1 MPWWKRTNILE
12 VSELFWFLWS
22 TVWHALVN
30 FVAIVQLISCHGS
43 YCLLPLLWGQPA
55 KLPGQPDTTVIHKT
69 TVCCC
74 KTIHV
79 PTYCLPVIYTYH
91 CHWFFLKDINFA
103 NSSLVYSLISIRE
116 NYDFDMFATIWHEI
130 VRWFL
135 MISQDL
141 LWFAQHDH

>member
-1 MPWWKRTNILE
+1 M
-12 VSELFWFLWS
+12 
-22 TVWHALVN
+22 VN
-30 FVAIVQLISCHGS
+30 PAVARSGQLCCHCPINKLS
-43 YCLLPLLWGQPA
+43 WIALLPLLWGQPA
-55 KLPGQPDTTVIHKT
+55 KLPGQPDTTAIHKT